1 VWDKGVREAVPME
14 WVAVGLVLV
23 ALGVFA
29 LRAGKRGGLRGLAFG
44 APVVETLG
52 EVDLDERGWMRMRLR
67 VNLLEQE
74 AESGN
79 VVGIEIL
86 TCQTARFDRSY
97 EMIPLVLDRQQ
108 TRGLIRLLEEAA
120 SKEFM

>member
-1 VWDKGVREAVPME
+1 ME
-14 WVAVGLVLV
+14 WVAIGLVLV
-23 ALGVFA
+23 ALGIFA

-44 APVVETLG
+44 ARVVETLG
-52 EVDLDERGWMRMRLR
+52 EIDLGERGWMSMRLR

-74 AESGN
+74 AEADN

-108 TRGLIRLLEEAA
+108 TRGLIRLLEAA
-120 SKEFM
+120 TSKESMQSRQIV